1 MYTNILMLFLGL
13 LLGLGVVFFIFT
25 AKKRIAAESETR
37 LNDVVDKLKGTFA
50 NLSYEALSKNSD
62 HFLQL
67 AHERLKAL
75 SVSADKDLEGKK
87 KLIDQAVFDM
97 RGELERVKDL
107 MKSLEKDRENKFAQ
121 LSLGLGQMTQETSKL
136 QETTQQLKMA
146 LANTKTRG
154 QWGERMAEDVL
165 RMAGFIEGVNYVK
178 QKTQGAGRPD
188 YTFFLPKGLRVNM
201 DVKFPLDN
209 YLRFFEAEAEQDKQ
223 AFKEQFLRD
232 VKNRVKEVTTRDY
245 IDIENQTMEYVI
257 VFIPNEQVYAFV
269 NENDRSI
276 LDEAMKQHVIFCSP
290 LTLFAILAVIR
301 QAVDN
306 FNLERT
312 AHRILDVLASFEKQY
327 LLFCG
332 SLDRIGE
339 RINEAKEEYEKLC
352 TTRKNQMDR
361 QLKKIEEL
369 RQEKDGMVQ
378 IAPGEDEVLSQQA

>member
-1 MYTNILMLFLGL
+1 MNYIMLLVGL
-13 LLGLGVVFFIFT
+13 ILGLGVFFIVFSV
-25 AKKRIAAESETR
+25 KRKLTAES
-37 LNDVVDKLKGTFA
+37 DKQMGDAVDKLKGVFA
-50 NLSYEALSKNSD
+50 SLSYEALSKNSE

-67 AHERLKAL
+67 AQEKLYTLSL
-75 SVSADKDLEGKK
+75 SVDKDLEGKK
-87 KLIDQAVFDM
+87 KLIDQSVFDM
-97 RGELERVKDL
+97 RGELEKVKDL

-121 LSLGLGQMTQETSKL
+121 LSLGLGQMAQETSKL
-136 QETTQQLKMA
+136 QETAQQLKMA
-146 LANTKTRG
+146 LTNTKTRG

-178 QKTQGAGRPD
+178 QKAQGAGRPD

-209 YLRFFEAEAEQDKQ
+209 YLRFFEAQADQEKQ
-223 AFKEQFLRD
+223 AYKEQFLRD
-232 VKNRVKEVTTRDY
+232 VKNRIKEVTTRDY
-245 IDIENQTMEYVI
+245 IDPEHQTMEYVI

-269 NENDRSI
+269 NENDRSV
-276 LDEAMKQHVIFCSP
+276 LDEAMKQRVIFCSP

-327 LLFCG
+327 FLFCA
-332 SLDRIGE
+332 SLDKIGE
-339 RINEAKEEYEKLC
+339 KIDEAQEEYEKLC
-352 TTRKNQMDR
+352 TTRKNQLDK

-369 RQEKDGMVQ
+369 RQEKDGIVQ
-378 IAPGEDEVLSQQA
+378 IKLEEPEAIDQEL